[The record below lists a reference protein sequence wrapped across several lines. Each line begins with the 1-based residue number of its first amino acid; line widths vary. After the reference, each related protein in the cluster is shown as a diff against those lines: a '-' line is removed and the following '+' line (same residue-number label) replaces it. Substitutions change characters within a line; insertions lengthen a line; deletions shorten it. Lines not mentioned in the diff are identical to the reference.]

1 MNSHTQ
7 DLQPSDVQE
16 VSTCL
21 DESEFDKGT
30 RQGLAQA
37 QWIAE
42 LAVRD
47 GRDVVEAIRDAQIN
61 AQPLHIR
68 TPWA

>member
-1 MNSHTQ
+1 M
-7 DLQPSDVQE
+7 E
-16 VSTCL
+16 
-21 DESEFDKGT
+21 ESEFDRGT

-42 LAVRD
+42 LAIRD
-47 GRDVVEAIRDAQIN
+47 GRDVVEAIRDAQIE
-61 AQPLHIR
+61 AQPPHIR